1 MVKALYRQYRP
12 KTFDEVLGQDRV
24 VNVLKNQVESNLISH
39 AYLFAGERGCGK
51 TSCAKIFAKAINCQN
66 PKNGSPCL
74 ECESCK
80 EIEEES
86 TMDIVEMDAASNRR
100 IDDIRALKE
109 TVIYP
114 PNNLKYKVYIID
126 EAHMITKEAFNAL
139 LKIMEEPPSHLVFI
153 LATTEIEKIP
163 KTILSRVQK
172 FEFNKIGD
180 KEINQQINIILKD
193 LNLEMDDEAKKLIIA
208 KAKGAMRDALSILD
222 TVLSLNKSYYSIK
235 DVESILGLVDEDEL
249 KDLAR
254 SIVNYDQKT
263 SLEKVFSLRENNK
276 SNKEIIDSL
285 INYFRDLLLYKSCG
299 KGNANDDLG
308 IDTNVIVDYLEILIE
323 YLNKINY
330 SENTDILTEMCVIR
344 LTTRKDSN
352 DIDSRLRALERRNEG
367 DIVSIINKLLD
378 EKLNNLDISN
388 FRTSKN
394 TKSSEKEIP
403 TNNEKSQ
410 SENQEI
416 EKINVDKK
424 EENLSEQKQEVVN
437 SLNENTKEE
446 KISENIKVDFIK
458 LDEKSEKSLKIELIK
473 SCGALIRSM
482 FITEGFNYEIKD
494 NVFSLYFDDELYK
507 TILED
512 KLEDIEN
519 IVRSF
524 TKDVIEVKIIS
535 AKEKEKNQSNTLN
548 KEIKNVDKLKSI
560 FGEDLIIE

>member
-285 INYFRDLLLYKSCG
+285 MNYFRDLLLYKSCG

-378 EKLNNLDISN
+378 EKLNDLDISN
-388 FRTSKN
+388 LKTSKN
-394 TKSSEKEIP
+394 TKSSEKEIS

-410 SENQEI
+410 SENKKI
-416 EKINVDKK
+416 EKVNVDKK
-424 EENLSEQKQEVVN
+424 EENLSEPKQEFVN

-535 AKEKEKNQSNTLN
+535 AKEKEKNQSNTPN

>member
-193 LNLEMDDEAKKLIIA
+193 LNLEMNDEAKKLIIA

>member
-172 FEFNKIGD
+172 FEFNKIDD

-308 IDTNVIVDYLEILIE
+308 IDTNVIIDYLEILIE

-352 DIDSRLRALERRNEG
+352 GLRALERRNEG

-388 FRTSKN
+388 FKTSKN

-424 EENLSEQKQEVVN
+424 EENLSEPKQELVN

-458 LDEKSEKSLKIELIK
+458 LDEKSEKRLKIELIK

-535 AKEKEKNQSNTLN
+535 AKEKEKNQSNTPN

>member
-388 FRTSKN
+388 LKTSKN

-410 SENQEI
+410 SKNKKI
-416 EKINVDKK
+416 EKVNVDKK
-424 EENLSEQKQEVVN
+424 EENFSEPKQELVN

-507 TILED
+507 NILED
-512 KLEDIEN
+512 KLEDIGN